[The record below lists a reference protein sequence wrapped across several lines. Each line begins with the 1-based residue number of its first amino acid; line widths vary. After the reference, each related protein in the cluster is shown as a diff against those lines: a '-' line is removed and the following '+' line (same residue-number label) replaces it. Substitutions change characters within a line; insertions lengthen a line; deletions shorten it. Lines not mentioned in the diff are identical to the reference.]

1 MQKPPALFEKAQNLT
16 LKHFGKTIQLYA
28 PLYISNEC
36 INSCTYCGF
45 NTKSGIKRVTLT
57 VEQIIQ
63 EGKFL
68 KKQGFQHILIV
79 CGENKQKV
87 PVSFLKEA
95 IKKLKE
101 DFVSISIEVYPMEEE
116 EYRELIE
123 AGADGLAIYQETYH
137 PETYKKVHPK
147 GPKSNYQWRYEA
159 PERAARAGMRKL
171 GLGVLLG
178 LYDWRY
184 EIEKLSEQLNYLMKK
199 YWQTQFQLSFP
210 RLNPAETDYEI
221 KYPVSDEDLIAI
233 ITTLRINFP
242 QLPFTLSTRE
252 NEKFRNQILPYGI
265 TSMSAGSK
273 TFPGGYTLG
282 LDSGKQF
289 EIADNRT
296 VKEVVTS
303 IKKAG
308 YEPVFKDWDREL
320 I

>member
-1 MQKPPALFEKAQNLT
+1 MAINGNREIARNIT

-57 VEQIIQ
+57 LEQIIQ

-68 KKQGFQHILIV
+68 RKQGFQHLLVV
-79 CGENKQKV
+79 CGENKIKV
-87 PVSFLKEA
+87 PVSFLKEV
-95 IKKLKE
+95 IQNLKK
-101 DFVSISIEVYPMEEE
+101 DFVSISIEVYPMEEN

-123 AGADGLAIYQETYH
+123 AGADGLTIYQETYH

-147 GPKSNYQWRYEA
+147 GPKSNYQYRYDA
-159 PERAARAGMRKL
+159 PERAAKAGMRKI
-171 GLGVLLG
+171 GLGFLLG
-178 LYDWRY
+178 LYDWHY
-184 EIEKLSEQLNYLMKK
+184 EIEKLEEHLSYLLKK
-199 YWQTQFQLSFP
+199 FWQTEYQLSFP
-210 RLNPAETDYEI
+210 RLNPAETNFEI
-221 KYPVSDEDLIAI
+221 NYPVSDKELLEI
-233 ITTLRINFP
+233 ICHLRIKFP
-242 QLPFTLSTRE
+242 QIGFALSTRE
-252 NEKFRNQILPYGI
+252 KASLRDEIFKYGI

-273 TFPGGYTLG
+273 TFPGAYSLG

-289 EIADNRT
+289 EISDNRT

-308 YEPVFKDWDREL
+308 YEPVFKNWSEEL
-320 I
+320 R